1 VIHVARPVLVDRP
14 VPVTQRPIIID
25 RERPIPVPV
34 RGGGGG
40 GGQGV
45 VQTESSRSVREEQTY
60 QDTLPVAY
68 EGGASEYS
76 AAANYDYAPTQ
87 QEQQYA
93 ASSSHEVAGGY
104 EAQVPA
110 VDVPAPEQ
118 YQHIQQAEQYQHIQ
132 PTEQYQHIQQAEQYQ
147 HIQPAEQY
155 QHTQAAEQYQSQS
168 NAQLNVQQSAESY
181 RGSHTNLIQPISAAA
196 GVAHLH
202 CTEPIPIDV
211 LDATINPS
219 WQRTDRTNLV
229 RRYGRPA
236 YDIVQRTD
244 QVEQQMYQELRQR
257 SSSGGMQ
264 RSDSAASYGSDS
276 GAGIHNEGGF
286 AASNGSFSSGH
297 FADTQN
303 ADQQGGTSYQ
313 SSRSIAVCI
322 NY

>member
-110 VDVPAPEQ
+110 VDVPAP
-118 YQHIQQAEQYQHIQ
+118 
-132 PTEQYQHIQQAEQYQ
+132 EQYQ